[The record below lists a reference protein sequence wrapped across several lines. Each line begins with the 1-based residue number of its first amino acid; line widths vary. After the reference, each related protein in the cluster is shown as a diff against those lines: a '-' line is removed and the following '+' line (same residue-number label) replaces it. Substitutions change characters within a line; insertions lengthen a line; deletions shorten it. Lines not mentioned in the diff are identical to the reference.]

1 MNKIYVGNLPYETTE
16 ADLRATFNVCGAID
30 TADVI
35 FDRYTGKSKGF
46 AFITFTDENSVNDAI
61 NKFNGK
67 EISGRRMKVSEAKEK
82 SSEGRGGDDR
92 GGRGD
97 DRGDRGGRGGR
108 DDDRG
113 GRR

>member
-16 ADLRATFNVCGAID
+16 ADLRATFNVCGTID

-46 AFITFTDENSVNDAI
+46 AFITFADESSVNDAI

-67 EISGRRMKVSEAKEK
+67 EVSGRRMKVSEAKEK
-82 SSEGRGGDDR
+82 TGEGRG
-92 GGRGD
+92 GD